1 MKKSLPMLWAAVAAC
16 ASADA
21 DTAGLERVDEPVVAG
36 EVSASFV
43 NKVLSYGLVDGDE
56 PLFLPSGSLTFFGWY
71 SAGAI
76 FYMDMTDYGRTV
88 GRGDRSWDFWEI
100 DFPTELRHAFGPE
113 DAAWL
118 PTTVELGAGYRY
130 EYHPPRSHYHDTQ
143 FWTFDVSLSDL
154 WLVPTF
160 AYERD
165 TINDNGT
172 YLNLSVCHEFAL
184 CETVTLKPVLAQGFG
199 DAKRVRG
206 YLTDDDGDPLDHAGL
221 MDTSVGFD
229 LAWRPF
235 GCLEV
240 SAFVRYNEFLFDRE
254 IRRASRH
261 YIADAA
267 GHPVSDT
274 SWHFTGGVSVAYAF

>member
-1 MKKSLPMLWAAVAAC
+1 MRPLYVFALIAALELVVPGRAFAEERH
-16 ASADA
+16 ADRWL
-21 DTAGLERVDEPVVAG
+21 TG

-56 PLFLPSGSLTFFGWY
+56 PLFIPSAKVTAFDWY
-71 SAGAI
+71 SVGAV
-76 FYMDMTDYGRTV
+76 FYMDMTDYGKTV
-88 GRGDRSWDFWEI
+88 GRGDRTWDFWEI
-100 DFPTELRHAFGPE
+100 DFPTELRHAFGPS

-118 PTTVELGAGYRY
+118 PTTVEFGVGYRY

-143 FWTFDVSLSDL
+143 FWTFDVALTDL

-172 YLNLSVCHEFAL
+172 YLNLALHHEFAL
-184 CETVTLKPVLAQGFG
+184 CETVSLTPRVAQGFG

-221 MDTSVGFD
+221 MDTSLGLD
-229 LAWRPF
+229 LTWRPCD
-235 GCLEV
+235 CLV
-240 SAFVRYNEFLFDRE
+240 VTVFASYNDFLFDRE
-254 IRRASRH
+254 IRHASRH
-261 YIADAA
+261 YISDAA
-267 GHPVSDT
+267 ERPVSER
-274 SWHFTGGVSVAYAF
+274 SWHFIGGVTASFLF